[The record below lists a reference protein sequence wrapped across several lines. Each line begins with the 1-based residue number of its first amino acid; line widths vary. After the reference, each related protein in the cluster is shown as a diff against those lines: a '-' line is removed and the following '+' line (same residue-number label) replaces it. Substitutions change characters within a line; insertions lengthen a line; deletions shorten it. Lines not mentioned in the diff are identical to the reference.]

1 MKNPKYFICPMSKNI
16 VDTIIELNSE
26 LFGLIPTRRQID
38 FDGGYVNNWDTKSFY
53 EYVKSKSNILI
64 QRDHAGPNQGKTED
78 DGMESFKSDSKY
90 FDIIHIDPWKAYN
103 DGWTEGAK
111 KTLEVIQTLS
121 KLNPKL
127 KYEICTEEAI
137 KYFSSSDI
145 LNILRYLK
153 SNLDI
158 EVFEK
163 IEYVVIQSGVGL
175 DLANMKN
182 IGTFNK
188 ARLKEMVDM
197 VHSFGKKTKEH
208 NGDYLTNSELEL
220 RFDNHVDGLN
230 IGPEIAQVETM
241 TYLDH
246 MTEEEINQFYQICL
260 DSKKWEKWVGK
271 SFDIT
276 DKKSLIKV
284 CGHYCFNLFD
294 LPKIDEIIK
303 EKLKNKLLSLP

>member
-16 VDTIIELNSE
+16 VDSIIELNSE

-53 EYVKSKSNILI
+53 EYVKSKSNILV

-78 DGMESFKSDSKY
+78 DGMDSFKVDSKY
-90 FDIIHIDPWKAYN
+90 FDIIHIDPWKTYN

-111 KTLEVIQTLS
+111 KTLESIQILS

-127 KYEICTEEAI
+127 RYEICTEESI
-137 KYFSSSDI
+137 KYLSSSDI

-182 IGTFNK
+182 TGTYNK
-188 ARLKEMVDM
+188 ERLKEMVDM

-208 NGDYLTNSELEL
+208 NGDYLSNTELEL
-220 RFDNHVDGLN
+220 RFDNNVDGIN

-241 TYLDH
+241 TYLEH
-246 MTEEEINQFYQICL
+246 MTKEEIDQFYEICFS
-260 DSKKWEKWVGK
+260 SKKWEKWVGK
-271 SFDIT
+271 NFDFT
-276 DKKSLIKV
+276 DKKLLIKV
-284 CGHYCFNLFD
+284 CGHYCFDLFS
-294 LPKIDEIIK
+294 LPKIDDIIK

>member
-16 VDTIIELNSE
+16 VDSIIELNSE

-38 FDGGYVNNWDTKSFY
+38 FDGGYVNNWDTKSFHK
-53 EYVKSKSNILI
+53 YVKSKRTILI
-64 QRDHAGPNQGKTED
+64 QRDHGGPNQGKIED
-78 DGMESFKSDSKY
+78 DGMESFKSDSEY
-90 FDIIHIDPWKAYN
+90 FDIIHIDPWKIYN

-111 KTLEVIQTLS
+111 KTLEVIQTLR

-175 DLANMKN
+175 DL
-182 IGTFNK
+182 
-188 ARLKEMVDM
+188 
-197 VHSFGKKTKEH
+197 GKHEKYWNFQQGKIKR
-208 NGDYLTNSELEL
+208 NG
-220 RFDNHVDGLN
+220 
-230 IGPEIAQVETM
+230 
-241 TYLDH
+241 
-246 MTEEEINQFYQICL
+246 
-260 DSKKWEKWVGK
+260 
-271 SFDIT
+271 
-276 DKKSLIKV
+276 
-284 CGHYCFNLFD
+284 
-294 LPKIDEIIK
+294 
-303 EKLKNKLLSLP
+303 